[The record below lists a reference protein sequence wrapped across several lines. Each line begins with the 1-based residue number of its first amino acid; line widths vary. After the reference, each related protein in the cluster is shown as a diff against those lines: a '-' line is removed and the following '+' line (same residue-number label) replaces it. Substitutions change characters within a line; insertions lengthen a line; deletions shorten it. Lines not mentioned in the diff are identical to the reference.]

1 MNITRKLLDAI
12 HRTPRIN
19 FDPLP
24 TYGESYLPFAMSA
37 GMDVT
42 PGGRIWTC
50 WIGGEDGPA
59 AYLLASY
66 SDDGGDTWREPVF
79 VIDPHDS
86 SLPCDLSTHV
96 GCFLCDPLGRLWLFF
111 QQSLGMFD
119 GRSSNWAVCCDDPD
133 GAAPR
138 WSAPRYI
145 SFGASLNKP
154 IVRANGEWILP
165 VSLWERW
172 HITEPFGECYRE
184 LDAVRGANVFVSL
197 DQGAHWQLRGGIIFE
212 DSCFNEHS
220 IVELRDGR
228 LWMLSRCHAEI
239 AQSFSEDGGATWQP
253 QQTAFPHISS
263 KCAIRRGQSGKLLRV
278 RHGGDLGA
286 ATPTRCDLAA
296 FLSTDDGA
304 TWSSGLLLD
313 ERTGISYPE
322 IAQTPDG
329 DIYVYYDRNRA
340 ADAEILF
347 ARFCEEDVLAQ
358 TPIRASLKNAIKVR
372 KCMRKGLAEVS

>member
-1 MNITRKLLDAI
+1 M
-12 HRTPRIN
+12 
-19 FDPLP
+19 
-24 TYGESYLPFAMSA
+24 
-37 GMDVT
+37 
-42 PGGRIWTC
+42 
-50 WIGGEDGPA
+50 
-59 AYLLASY
+59 
-66 SDDGGDTWREPVF
+66 
-79 VIDPHDS
+79 
-86 SLPCDLSTHV
+86 
-96 GCFLCDPLGRLWLFF
+96 
-111 QQSLGMFD
+111 
-119 GRSSNWAVCCDDPD
+119 
-133 GAAPR
+133 
-138 WSAPRYI
+138 
-145 SFGASLNKP
+145 
-154 IVRANGEWILP
+154 
-165 VSLWERW
+165 SLWERW

-197 DQGAHWQLRGGIIFE
+197 DQGDHWQLRGGIIFE

-263 KCAIRRGQSGKLLRV
+263 KCAIRRLQSGNLLLV
-278 RHGGDLGA
+278 RHGADLGA

-313 ERTGISYPE
+313 ERTGVSYPE

-358 TPIRASLKNAIKVR
+358 TPIRASLKNAIKAR
-372 KCMRKGLAEVS
+372 TGMRKGLAEVS